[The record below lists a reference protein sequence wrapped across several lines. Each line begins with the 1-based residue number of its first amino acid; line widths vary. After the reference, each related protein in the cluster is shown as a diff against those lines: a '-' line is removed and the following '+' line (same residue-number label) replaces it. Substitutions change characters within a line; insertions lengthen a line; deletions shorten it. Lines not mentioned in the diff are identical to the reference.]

1 MSALRVTRRAFAGT
15 AAVLAAPAQQAPV
28 DIGSRRELFIDRF
41 LIESMSGAE
50 LRLAQ
55 PLDAGTAIEFDRP
68 WEGRFS
74 AYATVLHDRDTYRLY
89 YRGVPSA
96 GKDGRDEEVTCYAE
110 SSDGARFRKPLLNL
124 YDINGTRANNVIL
137 AGQAPL
143 SHNFCP
149 FLDTRPG
156 VSAGERFKA
165 LAGIRRSGLHAFA
178 SADGVH
184 WRKLSDAPVFTQGDF
199 DSQNLAFWWQT
210 ERRYVCYFRVFK
222 KIGGTGYRW
231 VSRTTSEDFIRWTAP
246 EEMTF
251 GDVPPEHLYT
261 NQTTPYFRAPHIAV
275 AICARFMPGRQVLS
289 AGEARAVNVDPGYYK
304 DCSDAVFLTTRGGT
318 RYDRTFMEAFL
329 RPGLG
334 LENWVSRSNY
344 PALGVVP
351 TGEREM
357 SFYVVRR
364 YGQPQIHLRRYT
376 LRPDGFASVH
386 AGYAG
391 GEMRTR
397 LLRFGGTRLEVNF
410 ATSAAGGVRVEIQ
423 DAAGRPLPGYALS
436 DCVELIGDRVDH
448 AVNWKSGADVARLAA
463 QPVRLRF
470 ALKDADLY
478 ALRFA

>member
-1 MSALRVTRRAFAGT
+1 MSGLEITRRGFAAAGAAFAYQP
-15 AAVLAAPAQQAPV
+15 PAI
-28 DIGSRRELFIDRF
+28 DIGSRRELFVDRF
-41 LIESMSGAE
+41 LVDRMDGAE

-55 PLDAGTAIEFDRP
+55 PVDAGTALEFDRP

-74 AYATVLHDRDTYRLY
+74 AYATVIHDGGAYRLY

-96 GKDGRDEEVTCYAE
+96 GQDGRDEEVTCYAE
-110 SSDGARFRKPLLNL
+110 SSDGVRFRKPLLNL
-124 YDINGTRANNVIL
+124 YEINGTRANNVIL
-137 AGQAPL
+137 ARQPPL
-143 SHNFCP
+143 SHNSCP

-156 VSAGERFKA
+156 VPANERFKA
-165 LAGIRRSGLHAFA
+165 LAGIRRSGLHAFD
-178 SADGVH
+178 SADGVN
-184 WRKLSDAPVFTQGDF
+184 WRKRGGAPVFTEGDF
-199 DSQNLAFWWQT
+199 DSQNLAFWWDA

-231 VSRTTSEDFIRWTAP
+231 VSRTTSEDFIHWTAP

-289 AGEARAVNVDPGYYK
+289 DGEARAVNVDPGYYK
-304 DCSDAVFLTTRGGT
+304 DCSDAVLMTTRGGT
-318 RYDRTFMEAFL
+318 RYDRTFMDAFL

-351 TGEREM
+351 AGEREM

-376 LRPDGFASVH
+376 LRPDGFASLH

-397 LLRFGGTRLEVNF
+397 LLRFNGTRLEVNF
-410 ATSAAGGVRVEIQ
+410 ATSAAGGIRVEIQ
-423 DAAGRPLPGYALS
+423 DAAGRPFPGYALG

-448 AVNWKSGADVARLAA
+448 AVRWQNGADVARLSA

-478 ALRFA
+478 SLRFA